1 MNLIKKTNNLLGRLA
16 KDNKGSMAMTWGV
29 SMTAIILSVGS
40 AYDFSQ
46 LSKAQ
51 SMAQLAADNM
61 ALAASIS
68 IDFANEDRY
77 VEFREYSY
85 SELGG
90 PSEDFTGS
98 MVGVVE
104 YDVLDEHDPQLD
116 IDGEPILDENGDPT
130 YKKLIARSEVSGAYR
145 PAFMSIIGYDSIPF
159 SAGSDVAYA
168 DTEGTPASIFFVADN
183 SGSMGWLDD
192 DGIVKINSLEDAM
205 ESFMSKLAVL
215 DTDGTD
221 DTFRTALYP
230 YTQDFPTDDYPASPG
245 IKVDGIT
252 YKNNCPGGC
261 RQSVADDGIVPSHV
275 IAPEWGIISD
285 SDISRMYDRQG
296 TDSSGALQKAADKFS
311 LEDQI
316 HLDMNPEFFTAN
328 QLEEPLKF
336 MVFMSDGANNHSYE
350 CHVEEVWVE
359 NETAEY
365 WWKINRRNRVVTRY
379 REPRKSW
386 RWNYVP
392 SESDGTGYYEEQE
405 SCDVENH
412 FNIRSLEACDQMK
425 EAGVLVYA
433 IAYDVQDD
441 WRTSRDEIEEAE
453 TFMQSCSSGDN
464 FFKSAGDASAL
475 QQAFEEIGD
484 AVVTDVIRVK
494 R

>member
-16 KDNKGSMAMTWGV
+16 KDNKGSMAMTWGI

-90 PSEDFTGS
+90 PSEDFTNS

-116 IDGEPILDENGDPT
+116 IDGELILDENGEPT
-130 YKKLIARSEVSGAYR
+130 YKNLIARSVVSGAYR

-183 SGSMGWLDD
+183 SGSMGWDDD
-192 DGIVKINSLEDAM
+192 DGIRKIDSLEDAM
-205 ESFMSKLAVL
+205 EGFMSKLAVL

-230 YTQDFPTDDYPASPG
+230 YSADFPTSHYPNEWINGSYWG
-245 IKVDGIT
+245 
-252 YKNNCPGGC
+252 NNCPNGC
-261 RQSVADDGIVPSHV
+261 RSSIDDDGVVPSHV
-275 IAPEWGIISD
+275 VDAKWGILSD
-285 SDISRMYDRQG
+285 PNINRMYARNG
-296 TDSSGALQKAADKFS
+296 TDSSGALQDAADAFE
-311 LEDQI
+311 LEDQT
-316 HLDMNPEFFTAN
+316 HLDMNPEFFAAN

-336 MVFMSDGANNHSYE
+336 LVFMTDGANNQSYE
-350 CHVEEVWVE
+350 CHMEEVWVE

-365 WWKINRRNRVVTRY
+365 WWKRNRRNRVITRY
-379 REPRKSW
+379 RRPRNAW
-386 RWNYVP
+386 RWNHVP
-392 SESDGTGYYEEQE
+392 AESDGTGYYEEQE
-405 SCDVENH
+405 VCAVDYHFDV
-412 FNIRSLEACDQMK
+412 RSLEACDQMK
-425 EAGVLVYA
+425 EAGVLIYA
-433 IAYDVQDD
+433 IAYDVAPSQKDHA
-441 WRTSRDEIEEAE
+441 EE
-453 TFMQSCSSGDN
+453 FMQSCSSGDA
-464 FFKSAGDASAL
+464 FFKSAGNASAL